1 MFLSK
6 IGTVFYLYFNDQ
18 SGVRQKVSTSCRKKS
33 DALVFLQNFKS
44 NEYEKRKKLKTISLS
59 DFRDQFVEYST
70 GIHTP
75 KTLRTNVTAFR
86 EFLRVEGN
94 KQLHS
99 IGIRE
104 IEHFLSVKKKEAS
117 EWTARKYYGSLAA
130 AFEKALQW
138 DYLETNP
145 FRKVSKPK
153 EREILPAYF
162 SESDFR
168 LLLSVIEERDFRELC
183 ITGLLTGLRVSEL
196 INLHWNDIDFSSKLI
211 LIRNTESFTT
221 KTRKVRIV
229 PMSDDLYHLLK
240 ARKEAVRFECDVVFH
255 NKQGGELLYTS
266 VSQKFK
272 KYVRRAGLNEKLH
285 FHSLRHSFASALV
298 MSGVSLYAVQKLLG
312 HTSSR
317 TTEIY
322 SHLFPQQLH
331 TEVNRGLQKIE
342 GCLFHSC
349 DHSKGDKNDHIE

>member
-6 IGTVFYLYFNDQ
+6 IGSVYYLYFSDDT
-18 SGVRQKVSTSCRKKS
+18 GTRQKVTTSCRKKS
-33 DALVFLQNFKS
+33 DAFIFLQNFKL
-44 NEYEKRKKLKTISLS
+44 NEYAKRKKLKTISFS
-59 DFRDQFVEYST
+59 EFKDQFIAYSS

-94 KQLHS
+94 KPLHT

-104 IEHFLSVKKKEAS
+104 IDHFLSVKKSEAS

-138 DYLETNP
+138 NYLEENP
-145 FRKVSKPK
+145 FRKVPKPK

-162 SESDFR
+162 SETDFS

-183 ITGLLTGLRVSEL
+183 ITGLLTGLRLSEL
-196 INLHWNDIDFSSKLI
+196 INLHWSDFDFASKLI
-211 LIRNTESFTT
+211 LIRNTETFTT
-221 KTRKVRIV
+221 KTRKNRIV
-229 PMSDDLYHLLK
+229 PMSDELYRLLK
-240 ARKEAVRFECDVVFH
+240 DRKEAILFECEVVFH
-255 NKQGGELLYTS
+255 NKNGGELLYTS

-272 KYVRRAGLNEKLH
+272 KYIRRAGLNDKLH
-285 FHSLRHSFASALV
+285 FHSLRHSFATALV
-298 MSGVSLYAVQKLLG
+298 SAGVSLYAVQKLLG
-312 HTSSR
+312 HTTIR

-322 SHLFPQQLH
+322 SHLMPQQLH
-331 TEVNRGLQKIE
+331 FEVNRGLHNIE
-342 GCLFHSC
+342 EGVFKPLIN
-349 DHSKGDKNDHIE
+349 K